1 MHLCDNMPYLLSFY
15 PFIYSFSFLFFWF
28 FFSYPSLLISSSS
41 SHTILRLLIL
51 FFLHVYFKLFVVLQI
66 CILIIQIYIKF
77 VKNQCWR
84 KKVFIFYAGE
94 THISNSKGFFEGA
107 KPFLTHLGSKLCTGV
122 TIRQNFLFHP
132 FYIFLDLFFLLFSS
146 HSFLLFNFY
155 LFIFLIFLLLCLL
168 ILLVL
173 FFLFLFFSSYV

>member
-1 MHLCDNMPYLLSFY
+1 
-15 PFIYSFSFLFFWF
+15 
-28 FFSYPSLLISSSS
+28 LISSSS

-84 KKVFIFYAGE
+84 KKFFIFYAGE
-94 THISNSKGFFEGA
+94 THIGNSKGFFEGA

-122 TIRQNFLFHP
+122 TIRPKFLVSS
-132 FYIFLDLFFLLFSS
+132 FLYFFG
-146 HSFLLFNFY
+146 SFLLVI
-155 LFIFLIFLLLCLL
+155 LFS
-168 ILLVL
+168 
-173 FFLFLFFSSYV
+173 FFSSF